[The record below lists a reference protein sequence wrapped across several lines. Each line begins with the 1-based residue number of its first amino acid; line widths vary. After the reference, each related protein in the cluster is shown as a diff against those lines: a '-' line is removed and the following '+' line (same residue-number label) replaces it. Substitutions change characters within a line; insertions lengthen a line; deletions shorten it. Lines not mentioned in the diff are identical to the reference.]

1 MSRYREAGVDID
13 AAALSVE
20 SIKKLAQSTY
30 TPGVLS
36 GIGGFS
42 GLFQVGSSGEKD
54 LVLAAGADGVGT
66 KILVAQQMGKHDTVG
81 IDLVAMNCDD
91 IVTSGARPFFFLD
104 YIAVGKLDSDVVTDL
119 VKGVA
124 QGCQLAGCALL
135 GGETA
140 EMPGVYE
147 PGQYDLA
154 GFCVGGCQ
162 RGQIVDGSKIKEGDV
177 LIGLESSG
185 LHSNGYSLARRV
197 LLEDAKMPLNLQL
210 PELGRTLGEELLEPT
225 RVYAKCVQF
234 LQSKVD
240 VKGMAHITGGG
251 LLENIPRVLPA
262 GLSMKLSCR
271 WRVPPI
277 FELIQKTGQIP
288 TQEMYRVF
296 NMGVGMVVIVDPA
309 EADSALRASSQWGI
323 NGFIL
328 GEVTKND
335 Q

>member
-20 SIKKLAQSTY
+20 GIKRLAQATY

-42 GLFQVGSSGEKD
+42 GLFQVGTPGEKD

-66 KILVAQQMGKHDTVG
+66 KILIAQQMGKHDTIG

-104 YIAVGKLDSDVVTDL
+104 YIAVGKLDTGVVTDL

-124 QGCQLAGCALL
+124 KGCQLAGCALL

-147 PGQYDLA
+147 EGQYDLA
-154 GFCVGGCQ
+154 GFCVGGCM
-162 RGQIVDGSKIKEGDV
+162 RDQIVDGSKIQKGDV

-197 LLEDAKMPLNLQL
+197 LLEDAKMSVERHM
-210 PELGRTLGEELLEPT
+210 PEFGRTLGEELLEPT
-225 RVYAKCVQF
+225 RVYAKCLEF

-240 VKGMAHITGGG
+240 IKGMAHVTGGG
-251 LLENIPRVLPA
+251 LLGNVPRVLPS
-262 GLSMKLSCR
+262 GLSMELSYH
-271 WRVPPI
+271 WPVPPI
-277 FELIQKTGQIP
+277 FKLIQEIGQISSA
-288 TQEMYRVF
+288 EMYRVF
-296 NMGVGMVVIVDPA
+296 NMGVGMVVIVSPDQ
-309 EADSALRASSQWGI
+309 ADSALEALSQWGVP
-323 NGFIL
+323 GFIL
-328 GEVTKND
+328 GEVVKHV
-335 Q
+335 